1 MATRQRVEFQPAYLL
16 HSYPWR
22 ETSLIVE
29 VFSREHGRLSLVA
42 KGARRPLSAL
52 RGVLMAFQPLSLSWM
67 GRGEVKNLIQAE
79 WQGGQPLL
87 QGVALLCAYYLNEL
101 LLRMLAREDAHAN
114 LFDAYAHTLSCLA
127 AGQAYAPLMRAF
139 ELRLLRELGY
149 APSLDLDAES
159 GKAVVPEGQYVFL
172 AERGALEA
180 ADQGDRP
187 TVPGRVLLAMAA
199 GDFSDPLTL
208 MHAKHLMRRLI
219 HHHLDGQV
227 LESRRI
233 LMELQE
239 F

>member
-42 KGARRPLSAL
+42 KGARRPLSVL

-67 GRGEVKNLIQAE
+67 GRGEVKNLVQAE

-114 LFDAYAHTLSCLA
+114 LFDAYARTLACLA

-139 ELRLLRELGY
+139 ELTLLRELGY
-149 APSLDLDAES
+149 APSFDCEAES
-159 GKAVVPEGQYVFL
+159 GEAIDPAGRYVFL
-172 AERGALEA
+172 MERGAIA
-180 ADQGDRP
+180 AGDHGDAP
-187 TVPGRVLLAMAA
+187 TIPGQALLAMAA
-199 GDFSDPLTL
+199 ADFSDVQTL
-208 MHAKHLMRRLI
+208 MHAKPLMRRLI
-219 HHHLDGQV
+219 QHHLDGPP

-239 F
+239 L